1 MTAARKTDRRTL
13 YTRQVV
19 KDALLELLQQT
30 QYDRINVTMLCRQAE
45 ITRATFYL
53 HYEDLNQVLDEV
65 ITEALDVAESGTAE
79 ENIERRDQRLREIM
93 HDGPQ
98 ALKGN
103 EQYLAPCQRIA
114 DHPKYRSLFMDDS
127 LSYYIIRKIYL
138 IEREY
143 SVPAIQKRCGLSAG
157 DADKLFMFVIY
168 GLYYVNRSMKWEKND
183 DWYRMQ
189 YLVSNLYFAGLEGMK
204 ALPEK
209 FRKAKKEGGEKGSLH
224 CLKNREG
231 SARKPIGE

>member
-1 MTAARKTDRRTL
+1 MATARKTDRRTL

-19 KDALLELLQQT
+19 KDALLELLQKT
-30 QYDRINVTMLCRQAE
+30 AYDRINVTMLCRQAE

-65 ITEALDVAESGTAE
+65 ITEALDIAERSAAE
-79 ENIERRDQRLREIM
+79 EDMARRDQMLKEIL
-93 HDGPQ
+93 HNGPQ

-138 IEREY
+138 AEKES
-143 SVPAIQKRCGLSAG
+143 SVPAIQKQCGLSAE
-157 DADKLFMFVIY
+157 DADRLFMFVIY

-183 DWYRMQ
+183 AWYRMQ
-189 YLVSNLYFAGLEGMK
+189 YLVSNLYFSGLEGVK
-204 ALPEK
+204 ALPEE
-209 FRKAKKEGGEKGSLH
+209 FRKPNK
-224 CLKNREG
+224 
-231 SARKPIGE
+231 